1 MSSLSRY
8 RKIVRCWKSM
18 QFEIVVF
25 SLGVLGVWL
34 IWKLSRRP
42 FVPGWVI
49 YVIIM
54 WVFALLLHV
63 WRIIYLIRKTKK
75 D

>member
-1 MSSLSRY
+1 
-8 RKIVRCWKSM
+8 M